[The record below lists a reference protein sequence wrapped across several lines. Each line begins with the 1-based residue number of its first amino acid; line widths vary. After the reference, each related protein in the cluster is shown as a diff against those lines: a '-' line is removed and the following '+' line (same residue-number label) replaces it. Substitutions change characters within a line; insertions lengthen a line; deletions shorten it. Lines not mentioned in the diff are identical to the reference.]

1 MSNAANDKHTEE
13 HHARYTES
21 FVKILDEYKA
31 QVMGLKRHNLSN

>member
-31 QVMGLKRHNLSN
+31 QVMGLKRYNLSN